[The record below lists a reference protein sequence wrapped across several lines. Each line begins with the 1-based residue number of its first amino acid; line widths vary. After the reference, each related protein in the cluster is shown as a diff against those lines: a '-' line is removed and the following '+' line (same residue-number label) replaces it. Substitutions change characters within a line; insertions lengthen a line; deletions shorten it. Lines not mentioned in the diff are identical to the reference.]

1 MELQFQKQE
10 IPCLQPVLN
19 QVQNL
24 EQTQELRIPEGMPG
38 VERIVGCW
46 GQVLIRGK
54 EWSRDGVRLSGG
66 VLVWLLY
73 VPEDGTQPRR
83 LETWIPFQMDW
94 DLPDGTAE
102 GTVRFLP
109 LLRFADARSVSA
121 GKVLIRVGIGVLAQ
135 CWVREMAEVSLPE
148 QMPEDVELLRETW
161 PVRLPREAGEKA
173 FEMEEELRLPPSS
186 PRPERMVYYRMDPS
200 VSERK
205 VLANKLVFRGSGNLH
220 LLYLGE
226 DGQLHNWD
234 FELPFSQY
242 AQLEGSY
249 SPDAQG
255 DVSMAMTSMELEP
268 DEEGNLRLKAGL
280 TGQYLVDDRQMVETV
295 GDAWSPFRETD
306 LRRQTLQLPA
316 QLDNRR
322 ENIYG
327 EQTLPIQADV
337 VTDAVFLPDFPR
349 QRREGDTVNLE
360 QPGMMQ
366 LLYYDREGQLQGANQ
381 RWEGDL
387 SVQADEST
395 NLVAVPMTSSLQT
408 MENGDSLT
416 VRPEVPVQVQSTTGQ
431 GMPMVTGLSLG
442 EKREPDPNRPSL
454 ILRRAGD
461 RRLWDIARESG
472 STVSAIRAANGLD
485 GEPEPGRMLLIP
497 VM

>member
-1 MELQFQKQE
+1 MALQFQKQE

-54 EWSRDGVRLSGG
+54 EWTRDSVRLSGG

-73 VPEDGTQPRR
+73 IPEDGSQPQR

-94 DLPDGTAE
+94 DLPDGTPE
-102 GTVRFLP
+102 GALRFLP

-121 GKVLIRVGIGVLAQ
+121 GKVLIRVGVGVLAQ
-135 CWVREMAEVSLPE
+135 CWTQKSEQVSFPE
-148 QMPEDVELLRETW
+148 QLPEDVELLRSSW

-173 FEMEEELRLPPSS
+173 FEMEEELRLPPAA
-186 PRPERMVYYRMDPS
+186 PRPERLVYYRMEPGISD
-200 VSERK
+200 RK

-220 LLYLGE
+220 LLYLCE
-226 DGQLHNWD
+226 DGQLHSWD

-242 AQLEGSY
+242 AQLEESY
-249 SPDAQG
+249 SPDAQT
-255 DVSMAMTSMELEP
+255 DVVMAMTSMELEP
-268 DEEGNLRLKAGL
+268 DEEGGLRLKAGL

-295 GDAWSPFRETD
+295 SDAWSPFRDME
-306 LRRQTLQLPA
+306 LQRQTLQLPA
-316 QLDNRR
+316 QLDSRR

-327 EQTLPIQADV
+327 EQTLPIGADV
-337 VTDAVFLPDFPR
+337 VTDSAFLPDFPR

-381 RWEGDL
+381 RWDGTL
-387 SVQADEST
+387 SIPADENA
-395 NLVAVPMTSSLQT
+395 NLTAVPMSPSLQT
-408 MENGDSLT
+408 VENGDSLT
-416 VRPEVPVQVQSTTGQ
+416 VRGEVPVQLQTTAGQ
-431 GMPMVTGLSLG
+431 GMSMVTGLSLG
-442 EKREPDPNRPSL
+442 EKREPDPGRPSL
-454 ILRRAGD
+454 ILRRAGGQ
-461 RRLWDIARESG
+461 RLWDIARESG
-472 STVSAIRAANGLD
+472 STVSAIRSANGLEAD
-485 GEPEPGRMLLIP
+485 PEPGRMLLIP
-497 VM
+497 VV

>member
-1 MELQFQKQE
+1 MEVKFNKNTC
-10 IPCLQPVLN
+10 PCLRKAVC
-19 QVQNL
+19 QVQNQ
-24 EQTQELRIPEGMPG
+24 EQTQELRLPESMPDIG
-38 VERIVGCW
+38 RVLAGW

-94 DLPDGTAE
+94 DLPDGTTE

-135 CWVREMAEVSLPE
+135 CWVRETAEVSLPE
-148 QMPEDVELLRETW
+148 QMPDDVELLRETW

-173 FEMEEELRLPPSS
+173 FEMEEELRLPPSL

-220 LLYLGE
+220 LLYMGE

-349 QRREGDTVNLE
+349 QKRTENGIQLE
-360 QPGMMQ
+360 YPGQ
-366 LLYYDREGQLQGANQ
+366 FQVLYYGEDGRLHGASA
-381 RWEGDL
+381 RWEGIQNIPAGDNSRVL
-387 SVQADEST
+387 AVPMSGSVQA
-395 NLVAVPMTSSLQT
+395 AAG
-408 MENGDSLT
+408 NGQIQMKAELPVELT
-416 VRPEVPVQVQSTTGQ
+416 ATAEQSI
-431 GMPMVTGLSLG
+431 PMVTELELKQS
-442 EKREPDPNRPSL
+442 KQPDPGRPSL
-454 ILRRAGD
+454 ILRRAGESS
-461 RRLWDIARESG
+461 LWELAKVSG
-472 STVSAIRAANGLD
+472 STMEAIRRANSLA
-485 GEPEPGRMLLIP
+485 GEPLPDQMLLIP
-497 VM
+497 II